1 MNIAVIGDGKMGE
14 LLVKRAKDK
23 GISVLGVVGQ
33 KTNSLP
39 TLDKLKSLPNCIVDF
54 SAPILTKLAIDFCYQ
69 NKVPLVVGTTGLDEQ
84 ILQRIK
90 DLSSLVPVAYSSNF
104 SMGVALLKRL
114 LTVALNSLLD
124 FDIELTEKHHAQK
137 KDAPSGTAKE
147 LMAIIKAFDKSK
159 IFVYGRQ
166 NEQQRQNSQVGVF
179 SLRGGSVVG
188 EHIVEFFGKG
198 EEIALLH
205 KATDRQIFADGA
217 LKVAQK
223 IYKMDSGLYR
233 IEDFFCEKNNENN

>member
-1 MNIAVIGDGKMGE
+1 MNIAILGDGKMGE
-14 LLVKRAKDK
+14 LLISRAKEM
-23 GISVLGVVGQ
+23 GIGVLGVVGQ
-33 KTNSLP
+33 KETSLGSP
-39 TLDKLKSLPNCIVDF
+39 FELSTLPDCIVDF
-54 SAPILTKLAIDFCYQ
+54 SSPLLTKSGIEYAIA
-69 NKVPLVVGTTGLDEQ
+69 NKVPLVIGTTGLDGTLVQKIHE
-84 ILQRIK
+84 
-90 DLSSLVPVAYSSNF
+90 LSQVVPVTFSSNF
-104 SMGVALLKRL
+104 SIGVALLKKL
-114 LTVALNSLLD
+114 LRVALLYLDD

-166 NEQQRQNSQVGVF
+166 NEQQRQTAQVGVF

-233 IEDFFCEKNNENN
+233 IEDFFCEKNNDNN